1 MRSINFPGLAL
12 LVLRGTV
19 YALVAVA
26 PFVTAWAWLTGL
38 I

>member
-1 MRSINFPGLAL
+1 MRGINFPGLAL
-12 LVLRGTV
+12 LALRVTV
-19 YALVAVA
+19 YAVVFVA

>member
-12 LVLRGTV
+12 LALRGTV
-19 YALVAVA
+19 YAAILAA
-26 PFVTAWAWLTGL
+26 PFVTGWAWLIGV